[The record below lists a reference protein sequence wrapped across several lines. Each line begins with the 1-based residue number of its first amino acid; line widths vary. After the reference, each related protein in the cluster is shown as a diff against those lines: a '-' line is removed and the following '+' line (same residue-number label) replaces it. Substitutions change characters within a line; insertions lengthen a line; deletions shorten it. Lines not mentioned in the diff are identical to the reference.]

1 MIQNLPLET
10 ICELIVRL
18 LVAGVFGGVIGID
31 RTYREKEAG
40 LRTHFLVAVG
50 SALFMI
56 ISQYGFGDVHGLN
69 AGRYDGS
76 RVAAQI
82 VSGIG
87 FIGAG
92 SIIFH
97 KRIVRGLTT
106 AAGLWTASGIGMAV
120 GGGLYIIAAA
130 ATLLTLI
137 GLEALRF
144 ALTKTG
150 MDNRFAKVAFNVRN
164 EEELKAA
171 IHRLKAMGCRVN
183 RCSTSPVKGAWLR
196 IVMDIRYHEKVEN
209 DGRLL
214 AELASHPDLR
224 VVKND

>member
-1 MIQNLPLET
+1 MSPIPLET
-10 ICELIVRL
+10 LGELMLRL
-18 LVAGVFGGVIGID
+18 LVAGLCGGVIGID

-56 ISQYGFGDVHGLN
+56 ISQYGFGDLCGSVD
-69 AGRYDGS
+69 AKYDGS

-92 SIIFH
+92 TIIFH
-97 KRIVRGLTT
+97 KRMIRGLTT

-130 ATLLTLI
+130 ATVLTLV
-137 GLEALRF
+137 GLEFLRF
-144 ALTKTG
+144 ALARSG
-150 MDNRFAKVAFNVRN
+150 MTNRSAKVAFTVRN
-164 EEELKAA
+164 QEELKEA
-171 IHRLKAMGCRVN
+171 IRRLKSLGCRVS
-183 RCSTSPVKGAWLR
+183 RCSTSSTKGAWLR
-196 IVMDIRYHEKVEN
+196 IVMEIRYHEKVEN

-214 AELASHPDLR
+214 SELASHPDLR

>member
-1 MIQNLPLET
+1 MNPAIPLET
-10 ICELIVRL
+10 LGELMLRL
-18 LVAGVFGGVIGID
+18 LVAGLLGGVIGID

-56 ISQYGFGDVHGLN
+56 ISQHGFSDFCGSADV
-69 AGRYDGS
+69 RYDGS

-92 SIIFH
+92 TIIFH
-97 KRIVRGLTT
+97 KRMIRGLTT

-130 ATLLTLI
+130 ATLLTLV
-137 GLEALRF
+137 GLEVLRF
-144 ALTKTG
+144 GLTQCG
-150 MDNRFAKVAFNVRN
+150 MTNRSAKVAFTVRDQA
-164 EEELKAA
+164 ELKEA
-171 IHRLKAMGCRVN
+171 IHRLKVLGCRVS
-183 RCSTSPVKGAWLR
+183 RCSTSSVKGAWLR
-196 IVMDIRYHEKVEN
+196 VVMEIRYHEKVEN

-214 AELASHPDLR
+214 SELASHPDLR
-224 VVKND
+224 LVKND